1 MEVDET
7 RNVSLI
13 IFMHLND
20 LLPYL
25 NEHQHNHCDH
35 SYLEFVM
42 VKVTLV
48 EIFVDVEAELGE

>member
-25 NEHQHNHCDH
+25 NEHQHNHCDN
-35 SYLEFVM
+35 SYLEFFM

-48 EIFVDVEAELGE
+48 ETFVDVEAELGE